1 MNIIATS
8 RASHPTPSGQYGEP
22 ESLMTVV
29 TVLTVGAVNDKAAYQ
44 GVFPDRSVTDSAPRG
59 GREMREALWVAQYGS
74 KLGHAEAALRF
85 PGLKAEEY
93 RR

>member
-1 MNIIATS
+1 MRIIATS

-29 TVLTVGAVNDKAAYQ
+29 TVLTVGAIDDKAAYQ
-44 GVFPDRSVTDSAPRG
+44 GVFPDRSVTDPAPRG
-59 GREMREALWVAQYGS
+59 EREAMETQWTAQFGT
-74 KLGHAEAALRF
+74 KLGYAEAALRF
-85 PGLKAEEY
+85 PGLKTEEY